1 MVTKRIFTSLF
12 FNLAITK
19 YVLIA
24 VLGGFFLGVI
34 VGSRYLKIKNSKN
47 CSGPILLVL
56 GDLKNCPGLCLRP
69 KMPKRG
75 AYEVGEGVRIY
86 D

>member
-1 MVTKRIFTSLF
+1 MITKRIFASLF
-12 FNLAITK
+12 FDLAITK
-19 YVLIA
+19 YVLIP
-24 VLGGFFLGVI
+24 VRSGLFFRVI

-47 CSGPILLVL
+47 CSSSILLVL
-56 GDLKNCPGLCLRP
+56 GDLKNCLGLGLRP

-75 AYEVGEGVRIY
+75 GYEVGERVRRY